1 MRKLSLLFIRTILVW
16 SCISVFSNSKN
27 LNSNCACDKTL
38 NLRDKK
44 KKSSFIL
51 TSQSC
56 SCKSNIK
63 EKYSNKIG
71 LYIQKGVRILDTDV
85 ESNRDTKNSNF
96 QMIQLPDFKVDN
108 SKFNNFLQKER
119 PLMIGEI
126 GTHVPNPGENAN
138 LLNHIYY

>member
-1 MRKLSLLFIRTILVW
+1 MRKLSLLFIKTILVW
-16 SCISVFSNSKN
+16 SCISVFSNSKK
-27 LNSNCACDKTL
+27 LFSKCVCDKTI
-38 NLRDKK
+38 NLIDKT

-56 SCKSNIK
+56 PCKSNIK
-63 EKYSNKIG
+63 EKNSNKIA
-71 LYIQKGVRILDTDV
+71 LYIQKGVKILDTDSD
-85 ESNRDTKNSNF
+85 SNRDSKNSNF
-96 QMIQLPDFKVDN
+96 SMIQLSDLKIDN

-126 GTHVPNPGENAN
+126 GTHVPNPGENAS